1 MKNLITALF
10 IALMLNT
17 SLAFAHG
24 YHGEISAKEALEIA
38 AKATKKLTFK
48 DLGFK
53 VGKLDD
59 SWKSLTAKDFK
70 LHAEEEKHYV
80 VSANNASKDETIY
93 FLMTVSGDVL
103 KVNSEAKF

>member
-17 SLAFAHG
+17 SPVFAHG
-24 YHGEISAKEALEIA
+24 YHGEISAEQALEIA
-38 AKATKKLTFK
+38 AKATQKLTFK

-53 VGKLDD
+53 VGKLDG
-59 SWKSLTAKDFK
+59 SWKSLTAEDFK
-70 LHAEEEKHYV
+70 LHSEEENHYV
-80 VSANNASKDETIY
+80 VSAKNSSKDKTIY